1 MLLRASAK
9 SSKALAMRLMP
20 YMTRLPSLATGSR
33 TSYSSSWWGA
43 SQQEV
48 NPPQEDL
55 MSAPLSLI
63 ASPEERRF
71 PAMVLMKSGEAV
83 GTGNVAGLILPSA
96 SVRRPSCCSVVN
108 GSFAT
113 QGARGSE
120 GTKDLRGR
128 GGRDRGVRRGGLHF
142 QGVRFPGVEAA
153 AGPRRRS
160 PGIPTPSPPDR

>member
-1 MLLRASAK
+1 
-9 SSKALAMRLMP
+9 
-20 YMTRLPSLATGSR
+20 
-33 TSYSSSWWGA
+33 
-43 SQQEV
+43 
-48 NPPQEDL
+48 

-96 SVRRPSCCSVVN
+96 SVRRPSCCSVVA
-108 GSFAT
+108 GSGGRRGGR
-113 QGARGSE
+113 GAE
-120 GTKDLRGR
+120 GTKGRRGR
-128 GGRDRGVRRGGLHF
+128 GGREGGVRRGGLHF
-142 QGVRFPGVEAA
+142 QGGRFPGVEAA